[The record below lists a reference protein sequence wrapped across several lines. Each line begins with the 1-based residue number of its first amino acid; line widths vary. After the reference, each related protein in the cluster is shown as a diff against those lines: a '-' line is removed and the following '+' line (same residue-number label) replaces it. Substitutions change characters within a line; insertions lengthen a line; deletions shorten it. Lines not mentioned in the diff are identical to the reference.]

1 MLEAYSI
8 SAKLPEI
15 DTELDLGGCDPEHPK
30 MGNHWARRKADQV
43 ARDHMSEMEVD
54 EELID
59 EQFGWNQMAR
69 RKKQQIHYS
78 GTTELLKLA
87 RLTYRL

>member
-1 MLEAYSI
+1 M
-8 SAKLPEI
+8 
-15 DTELDLGGCDPEHPK
+15 
-30 MGNHWARRKADQV
+30 V
-43 ARDHMSEMEVD
+43 EMEVD

-87 RLTYRL
+87 RLTYKL